1 MSGSAP
7 IIIITEKQQSVLSEF
22 AVSRTISVSLAQRSK
37 IVLMAFDRVHN
48 DEIAVAA
55 KQIKANKGT
64 HVLFAYLAGWLIS
77 SEHVES
83 FGASSLS
90 YFHRRRI
97 PREVVLFKSRGD
109 V

>member
-48 DEIAVAA
+48 DEIAVAVGLITE
-55 KQIKANKGT
+55 KKDM
-64 HVLFAYLAGWLIS
+64 HSVLYLFFGLVNS
-77 SEHVES
+77 S
-83 FGASSLS
+83 G
-90 YFHRRRI
+90 
-97 PREVVLFKSRGD
+97 
-109 V
+109 